1 MLNKQKMKKL
11 FKVAIVAVGILM
23 LGNFAKAQTKVGY
36 INFQALIAQ
45 MPEAKTVKAQLDT
58 YSKQFTDELAVMQ
71 NELQTKG
78 KEFQA
83 QSATMTD
90 AVRSAK
96 QTELQDLQNRLQSY
110 NTTAQQK
117 FEERSNELIKP
128 LTDKARAALTAVAKE
143 KGYTYVLDSS
153 QVQLLVS
160 PDGDDM
166 MAAVKLKMGLK

>member
-36 INFQALIAQ
+36 INFQSLISQ
-45 MPEAKTVKAQLDT
+45 MPEAKTIKTQLDT

-90 AVRSAK
+90 AIRSAK

>member
-1 MLNKQKMKKL
+1 
-11 FKVAIVAVGILM
+11 M

-36 INFQALIAQ
+36 INFQALISQ
-45 MPEAKTVKAQLDT
+45 MPEAKTIKTQLDT

-90 AVRSAK
+90 AIRSAK

>member
-1 MLNKQKMKKL
+1 MKKL

-36 INFQALIAQ
+36 INFQALISQ
-45 MPEAKTVKAQLDT
+45 MPEAKTIKTQLDT

-90 AVRSAK
+90 AIRSAK

>member
-1 MLNKQKMKKL
+1 MKKL
-11 FKVAIVAVGILM
+11 FKVALVAVGILM
-23 LGNFAKAQTKVGY
+23 MGNFAKAQTKVGY
-36 INFQALIAQ
+36 INFQSLISQ
-45 MPEAKTVKAQLDT
+45 MPEAKTVKTQLDT
-58 YSKQFTDELAVMQ
+58 YSKQFTDQLAVMQ

-78 KEFQA
+78 KDFQA
-83 QSATMTD
+83 KSATMTD
-90 AVRSAK
+90 AVRSSK
-96 QTELQDLQNRLQSY
+96 QTELQDLQNRLQNY

-160 PDGDDM
+160 PEGDDLM
-166 MAAVKLKMGLK
+166 TAVKLKMGLK